1 MRLAWTAQ
9 VKRPP
14 PASVSRLHPNPPP
27 PPPPSLVVRGRQV
40 YTADGPV
47 AAAIL
52 IAGGVI
58 ESIQPFDYSSS
69 APVFDAGDLP
79 VLPGLVDTHVHIN
92 EPGRTEWEGFR
103 TATRAAAAGGVT
115 TLVDM
120 PLNSIPATTSVDGL
134 RAKIAAARDQ
144 CWVDVGFWGGVVHGN
159 TPEIEP
165 LVKEGVLGFKC
176 FLTPSGVEEFPNV
189 TEADLRQAL
198 PELARLRTL
207 LLVHAELPACLRGI
221 ADSPVVYSNYL
232 NSRPRESENQAIAL
246 MIRLSHAFG
255 ARIHIVHLSSADA
268 LPMLRLAR
276 AEGLPVTVETCPHY
290 LTFAAEDIPDGATEF
305 KCAPPIRERENNQ
318 RLWAALEEG
327 VIDMVVTDHSPCPPQ
342 MKSGDFATAW
352 GGIASLQ
359 LSLAIMWSHCGA
371 GPRPAQLV
379 QWMSTAPARLAGLAN
394 RKGAIA
400 PGLDADL
407 VIWNPNAPPP
417 ELHHRHKLTPYSPRG
432 AVEAT
437 FLRGQKIY
445 ERGSF
450 ASTPLG
456 AILKP

>member
-1 MRLAWTAQ
+1 
-9 VKRPP
+9 
-14 PASVSRLHPNPPP
+14 VSRLHPNPPP

-58 ESIQPFDYSSS
+58 ESIQPFDYSSA

-92 EPGRTEWEGFR
+92 EPGRTDWEGFR

-134 RAKIAAARDQ
+134 RAKIAAARGQ
-144 CWVDVGFWGGVVHGN
+144 CWVDVGFWGGVVPGN
-159 TPEIEP
+159 TPEIAP

-176 FLTPSGVEEFPNV
+176 FLTPSGVDEFPNV

-198 PELARLRTL
+198 PEIERLGAI
-207 LLVHAELPACLRGI
+207 LLVHAELPGLLKPIEGDPKSYR
-221 ADSPVVYSNYL
+221 NYL
-232 NSRPRESENQAIAL
+232 DSRPRASENEAIAL
-246 MIRLSHAFG
+246 MIRLNKIFG
-255 ARIHIVHLSSADA
+255 SWIHIVHLSSADA
-268 LPMLRLAR
+268 LRSFQRGHGVAI
-276 AEGLPVTVETCPHY
+276 ETCPHY
-290 LTFAAEDIPDGATEF
+290 LTFAAEEIPDGATEF
-305 KCAPPIRERENNQ
+305 KCAPPIRERENRE

-327 VIDMVVTDHSPCPPQ
+327 VIQLVVSDHSPCPPA
-342 MKSGDFATAW
+342 MKSGDFASAW

-359 LSLAIMWSHCGA
+359 FGLAIMWKHIHDRGIA
-371 GPRPAQLV
+371 PKRLV
-379 QWMSTAPARLAGLAN
+379 EWMSATPAGIAGLPY
-394 RKGAIA
+394 RKGGIA
-400 PGLDADL
+400 PGRDADL

-417 ELHHRHKLTPYSPRG
+417 TELHHRHKLTPYQPHHYPG

>member
-1 MRLAWTAQ
+1 
-9 VKRPP
+9 
-14 PASVSRLHPNPPP
+14 
-27 PPPPSLVVRGRQV
+27 V

-47 AAAIL
+47 AASIL

-58 ESIQPFDYSSS
+58 ESIQPYDHAS
-69 APVFDAGDLP
+69 AAPAFDAGDLP

-120 PLNSIPATTSVDGL
+120 PLNSVPATTSVDGL
-134 RAKIAAARDQ
+134 RAKIEAARQQ
-144 CWVDVGFWGGVVHGN
+144 CWVDVGFWGGVVPGN
-159 TPEIEP
+159 TPQLEP
-165 LVKEGVLGFKC
+165 LIKEGVFGFKC

-189 TEADLRQAL
+189 TEADLRQAM
-198 PELARLRTL
+198 PELARLGAVL
-207 LLVHAELPACLRGI
+207 LIHAELPAWLRAI
-221 ADSPVVYSNYL
+221 TDSPAVYRNYL

-246 MIRLSHAFG
+246 MIRLSEAYG
-255 ARIHIVHLSSADA
+255 AKIHIVHLSSADA
-268 LPMLRLAR
+268 LPLLRQAR
-276 AEGLPVTVETCPHY
+276 AQGLPVTVETCPHY

-305 KCAPPIRERENNQ
+305 KCAPPIRERENNE
-318 RLWAALEEG
+318 RLWAALDEG

-342 MKSGDFATAW
+342 MKSGDFAAAW

-359 LSLAIMWSHCGA
+359 LSLPIMWSHCGA
-371 GPRPAQLV
+371 GSRPAQLV
-379 QWMSTAPARLAGLAN
+379 RWMAAAPAQLAGLAH

-407 VIWNPNAPPP
+407 VIWNPTAPPA
-417 ELHHRHKLTPYSPRG
+417 ELHHRHKLTPYRPKG
-432 AVEAT
+432 TVEAT

-445 ERGSF
+445 ERGNF

>member
-1 MRLAWTAQ
+1 VTGL
-9 VKRPP
+9 
-14 PASVSRLHPNPPP
+14 
-27 PPPPSLVVRGRQV
+27 SLIVRGRQV

-47 AAAIL
+47 AASIL
-52 IAGGVI
+52 VAGGKI
-58 ESIQPFDYSSS
+58 ESIQPYDHSSGIR
-69 APVFDAGDLP
+69 VFDAGDLP
-79 VLPGLVDTHVHIN
+79 VLPGLVDSHVHIN

-120 PLNSIPATTSVDGL
+120 PLNSVPATTSVDGL
-134 RAKIAAARDQ
+134 RAKLEAAREQ
-144 CWVDVGFWGGVVHGN
+144 CWVDVGFWGGVVPGN
-159 TPEIEP
+159 TSQLEP
-165 LVKEGVLGFKC
+165 LLAGGVLGFKC

-189 TEADLRQAL
+189 TESDLRQAL
-198 PELARLRTL
+198 PELAQLGAVL
-207 LLVHAELPACLRGI
+207 LIHAELPGLLGVV
-221 ADSPVVYSNYL
+221 ADSPAVYRNYL

-246 MIRLSHAFG
+246 MIRLSQAFG

-268 LPMLRLAR
+268 LPMLRQAR
-276 AEGLPVTVETCPHY
+276 AQGLPITVETCPHY
-290 LTFAAEDIPDGATEF
+290 LTFASEDIPDGATEF
-305 KCAPPIRERENNQ
+305 KCAPPIRERENNE
-318 RLWAALEEG
+318 RLWAALDEG

-342 MKSGDFATAW
+342 MKSGDFASAW

-359 LSLAIMWSHCGA
+359 LSLGVMWNH
-371 GPRPAQLV
+371 RPAQKLV
-379 QWMSTAPARLAGLAN
+379 QWMSTAPARLAGLTH

-407 VIWNPNAPPP
+407 VIWNPNAPPA
-417 ELHHRHKLTPYSPRG
+417 ELHHRHKLTPYHPHG
-432 AVEAT
+432 TVEAT

>member
-1 MRLAWTAQ
+1 MF
-9 VKRPP
+9 
-14 PASVSRLHPNPPP
+14 
-27 PPPPSLVVRGRQV
+27 
-40 YTADGPV
+40 TADGPI

-52 IAGGVI
+52 IASGVI
-58 ESIQPFDYSSS
+58 ESIKPFDYSSA
-69 APVFDAGDLP
+69 APVFEAGDLP

-92 EPGRTEWEGFR
+92 EPGRAEWEGFR

-120 PLNSIPATTSVDGL
+120 PLNSIPATTSVEGL
-134 RAKIAAARDQ
+134 RAKIAAARNQ
-144 CWVDVGFWGGVVHGN
+144 CWVDVGFWGGVVPGN
-159 TPEIEP
+159 TPQIEP
-165 LVKEGVLGFKC
+165 LVAEGVLGFKC

-189 TEADLRQAL
+189 TEADLREAL
-198 PELARLRTL
+198 PELARLGAV
-207 LLVHAELPACLRGI
+207 LLVHAELPAYLRGI
-221 ADSPVVYSNYL
+221 ADSPAVYRNYL

-246 MIRLSHAFG
+246 MIRLSQAFG

-268 LPMLRLAR
+268 LPMLRQAR

-290 LTFAAEDIPDGATEF
+290 LTFASEDIPDGATEF

-318 RLWAALEEG
+318 RLWAALDEG

-342 MKSGDFATAW
+342 MKSGDFASAW

-359 LSLAIMWSHCGA
+359 LSLAIIRGA

-379 QWMSTAPARLAGLAN
+379 QWMSTAPARLASLAH

-407 VIWNPNAPPP
+407 VIWNPSAPPA
-417 ELHHRHKLTPYSPRG
+417 ELHHRHKLTPYHPHG
-432 AVEAT
+432 AVETT

-450 ASTPLG
+450 ASAPLG

>member
-1 MRLAWTAQ
+1 
-9 VKRPP
+9 
-14 PASVSRLHPNPPP
+14 VSRLHPNPPP
-27 PPPPSLVVRGRQV
+27 PSLVIRGRQV
-40 YTADGPV
+40 YTPDGPL
-47 AAAIL
+47 AASVH
-52 IAGGVI
+52 IAGGLI
-58 ESIQPFDYSSS
+58 ESIQPFSHSTA

-103 TATRAAAAGGVT
+103 TATRAAAAGGIT

-120 PLNSIPATTSVDGL
+120 PLNSVPATTSLEGL
-134 RAKIAAARDQ
+134 RAKIEAAQGQ
-144 CWVDVGFWGGVVHGN
+144 CWVDVGFWGGVVPGN
-159 TPEIEP
+159 TPQIEP
-165 LVKEGVLGFKC
+165 LLAAGVLGFKC

-198 PELARLRTL
+198 PELARLGAV
-207 LLVHAELPACLRGI
+207 LLVHAELPAWLGGI
-221 ADSPVVYSNYL
+221 AEPAAVYRNYL

-246 MIRLSHAFG
+246 MINLSQAFG
-255 ARIHIVHLSSADA
+255 ARIHIVHLSSSDA
-268 LPMLRLAR
+268 LPMLRQAR
-276 AEGLPVTVETCPHY
+276 AHGLPVTVETCPHY

-327 VIDMVVTDHSPCPPQ
+327 VIDMVVTDHSPCPPH

-359 LSLAIMWSHCGA
+359 LSLASMWGHC
-371 GPRPAQLV
+371 PAPKLA
-379 QWMSTAPARLAGLAN
+379 QWMSTAPARLAGLAH

-400 PGLDADL
+400 PGFDADL
-407 VIWNPNAPPP
+407 AIWNPNAPPA
-417 ELHHRHKLTPYSPRG
+417 ELQHRHKLTPYHPRG

-450 ASTPLG
+450 VSAPFG
-456 AILKP
+456 AILRP